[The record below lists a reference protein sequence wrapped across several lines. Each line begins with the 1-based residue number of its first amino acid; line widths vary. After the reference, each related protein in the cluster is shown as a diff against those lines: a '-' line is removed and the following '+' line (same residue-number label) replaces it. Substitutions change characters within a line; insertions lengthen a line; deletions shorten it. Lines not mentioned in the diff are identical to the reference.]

1 MKDIYDAL
9 LTRLSTEVPA
19 LKMIDFD
26 MGQLGVLEMDVRPS
40 VKFPCALID
49 ISYPRCTDE
58 GGGTQLVESLIRIR
72 LAFETPLPTDS
83 NATEAKRAAALA
95 VFDTVDL
102 VYASLQG
109 WNSGVLSALSRVSQM
124 PDNSYAGIK
133 IIDMIFEGTFEDTTA
148 YQI

>member
-9 LTRLSTEVPA
+9 LTRLSTQVPA

-58 GGGTQLVESLIRIR
+58 GGGIQLVEPLIRIR

-83 NATEAKRAAALA
+83 NATEARRATALA
-95 VFDTVDL
+95 VFDAVDL
-102 VYASLQG
+102 VYSSLQG
-109 WNSGVLSALSRVSQM
+109 WSSGVLSDLSRVSQV
-124 PDNSYAGIK
+124 PDNKLCRHKDNRYGFCK
-133 IIDMIFEGTFEDTTA
+133 YF
-148 YQI
+148 